1 MGTYQGYLI
10 KIKGVAGGDYSSD
23 YIIDTSKYIRADSYK
38 TAVKPID
45 LDSYTDAYGTLH
57 RNVLTH
63 KPTKTEFETP
73 EMLTNAQMRELMS
86 NITGRY
92 IIAKERKMSV
102 EVFVPEWEGSS
113 IDCYWTQ
120 DMYLVDPEFQMY
132 GNYHGVIHYRPVRLC
147 FIAY

>member
-1 MGTYQGYLI
+1 MSSNYAGYLI
-10 KIKGVAGGDYSSD
+10 KINGVNGGSD
-23 YIIDTSKYIRADSYK
+23 YIIDTAKYIKADSYK
-38 TAVKPID
+38 TSVKPID
-45 LDSYTDAYGTLH
+45 LDSYTDGYGTLH

-63 KPTKTEFETP
+63 KPTKTEFETR
-73 EMLTNAQMRELMS
+73 EMLTNAEMSELMS
-86 NITGRY
+86 NITSRY

-102 EVFVPEWEGSS
+102 TVFVPEWDGSS
-113 IDCYWTQ
+113 TSCYWTQ